1 MGKTYGIS
9 EANCWKIIQKIEKIL
24 LESSKFQVKNIKEV
38 SPDIEEVI
46 IDATEV
52 EIQNIKREK
61 NLYSG
66 KKKNSIKVQV
76 VFNKQKNTILNID
89 FCAGAIH
96 DFQLLKDSK
105 INFSDSTKVLVDKG
119 YQGIAKLFS
128 NIEIGKKRS
137 KNKSLSQEDKEL
149 NKLKSSK
156 RIVIENLFAHLK
168 KFSILANK
176 FRSSIN
182 SFISKFKLIS
192 GFYNFEKSL

>member
-1 MGKTYGIS
+1 M
-9 EANCWKIIQKIEKIL
+9 
-24 LESSKFQVKNIKEV
+24 
-38 SPDIEEVI
+38 
-46 IDATEV
+46 
-52 EIQNIKREK
+52 
-61 NLYSG
+61 
-66 KKKNSIKVQV
+66 KVQV

-137 KNKSLSQEDKEL
+137 KNKSLSEEDKEI
-149 NKLKSSK
+149 NKVKSSK

-176 FRSSIN
+176 FRSGIN